1 MHRIHLT
8 HGRRTRFDG
17 FASTFWEHRVEK
29 SIMTADFRAP
39 KDKAL
44 RESEARYRVLFDMSP
59 VAVYSIDASGVI
71 QEFNRVAAELWG
83 REPALGDT
91 DERFCGSFKLFRPDG
106 SFMPHAQ
113 CPMAQVVNG
122 EILEA
127 RAAEVLIE
135 RPDGSRITVI
145 VNIRPLKGSNGEIA
159 GAINC
164 FYDITERFRLERE
177 RQQQTDALVDM
188 NRRKDEFLAMLSH
201 ELRTPLAPIRN
212 GVEILRRF
220 GGDEQKIKPAT
231 EMMQRQVGHMVRLID
246 DLLDTSRIARA
257 KIELRKEP
265 VELASVVHHAVEA
278 ARPLCESMGHELTV
292 TLPPEPTYLNADPVR
307 LAQVVGN
314 LLNNAFKF
322 TDKGGRI
329 WLTVEREGE
338 QALIRVQDTGIG
350 IAAEQ
355 LPRIFEMF
363 RQADTS
369 LERSRDGLGLGLTL
383 VKDLVE
389 MHAGTVEARSAGVG
403 QGSEFVVRLPLL
415 SGPVPP
421 LRGEPS
427 GVKPVATVPRRI
439 LVVDDNPDSS
449 DSLAMLLK
457 LTGHEVHVAHDGLEA
472 VAKAAAFQ
480 PQVILLD
487 VGLPKLNGYE
497 AARRI
502 REQARNKTPT
512 LVALTGWGQEEDR
525 RRTREAGFDAHMVK
539 PVDLAALTTL
549 LAESVAN

>member
-1 MHRIHLT
+1 
-8 HGRRTRFDG
+8 
-17 FASTFWEHRVEK
+17 
-29 SIMTADFRAP
+29 
-39 KDKAL
+39 
-44 RESEARYRVLFDMSP
+44 MSP

-106 SFMPHAQ
+106 SFMPHEQ
-113 CPMAQVVNG
+113 CPMAQVVSG

-127 RAAEVLIE
+127 RDAEVLIE

-164 FYDITERFRLERE
+164 FYDITERFRIERK
-177 RQQQTDALVDM
+177 RQQQADALADL

-212 GVEILRRF
+212 GVEILRRV
-220 GGDEQKIKPAT
+220 GSDEQEVKPAA
-231 EMMQRQVGHMVRLID
+231 EMIQRQVGYMVRLID
-246 DLLDTSRIARA
+246 DLLDISRITRA

-265 VELASVVHHAVEA
+265 VELESVVHHAVEA
-278 ARPLCESMGHELTV
+278 VRPFCESKGHELTV

-307 LAQVVGN
+307 LGQIVGN

-322 TDKGGRI
+322 TDKGGHI
-329 WLTVEREGE
+329 SLTAEREGN
-338 QALIRVQDTGIG
+338 QVLIRVLDTGIG

-363 RQADTS
+363 VQADTS
-369 LERSRDGLGLGLTL
+369 LERSREGLGLGLTL
-383 VKDLVE
+383 VKNLVE

-403 QGSEFVVRLPLL
+403 QGSEFIVRLPVL
-415 SGPVPP
+415 SGPPP
-421 LRGEPS
+421 LPREPS
-427 GVKPVATVPRRI
+427 GVKPVAAVPRRI
-439 LVVDDNPDSS
+439 LVVDDNRDSA
-449 DSLAMLLK
+449 DSLATLLR
-457 LTGHEVHVAHDGLEA
+457 LTGHEVHIAHDGLEA
-472 VAKAAAFQ
+472 LERAAAFQ
-480 PQVILLD
+480 PEVILLD
-487 VGLPKLNGYE
+487 IGLPRLNGYE
-497 AARRI
+497 VARRI
-502 REQARNKTPT
+502 REQQRHNAPT

-525 RRTREAGFDAHMVK
+525 RRAKEAGFDAHLVK
-539 PVDLAALTTL
+539 PVDFGALTKL
-549 LAESVAN
+549 LAESGAN

>member
-1 MHRIHLT
+1 
-8 HGRRTRFDG
+8 
-17 FASTFWEHRVEK
+17 
-29 SIMTADFRAP
+29 MTADSRP
-39 KDKAL
+39 PRNEAL
-44 RESEARYRVLFDMSP
+44 RESEERYRVLFDMSP

-106 SFMPHAQ
+106 SFMPHEQ

-127 RAAEVLIE
+127 RDAEVLIE

-145 VNIRPLKGSNGEIA
+145 VNIRPLKGSNGEIT

-164 FYDITERFRLERE
+164 FYDITERSRIERE
-177 RQQQTDALVDM
+177 RQQQADALADL
-188 NRRKDEFLAMLSH
+188 NRRKDEFLALLSH

-220 GGDEQKIKPAT
+220 GSDEQKVKPAT
-231 EMMQRQVGHMVRLID
+231 EMMQRQVGHMVRLVD
-246 DLLDTSRIARA
+246 DLLDISRITRA

-278 ARPLCESMGHELTV
+278 VRPFCQSMGHELTV
-292 TLPPEPTYLNADPVR
+292 TLPAEPTYLNADPVR
-307 LAQVVGN
+307 LGQVVGN

-322 TDKGGRI
+322 TDKGGHI
-329 WLTVEREGE
+329 WLTAEREGN
-338 QALIRVQDTGIG
+338 QVLIRVLDTGIG

-363 RQADTS
+363 AQADTS

-383 VKDLVE
+383 VKNLVE

-403 QGSEFVVRLPLL
+403 QGSEFVVRLPVL
-415 SGPVPP
+415 SGPLPP
-421 LRGEPS
+421 LSREPS
-427 GVKPVATVPRRI
+427 GPKPVAIAPRRI
-439 LVVDDNPDSS
+439 LVVDDNQDSA
-449 DSLAMLLK
+449 DSLATLLR
-457 LTGHEVHVAHDGLEA
+457 LTGHEVHIAHDGLEA
-472 VAKAAAFQ
+472 LEGAATFQ
-480 PQVILLD
+480 PEVILLD
-487 VGLPKLNGYE
+487 VGLPRLNGYE

-502 REQARNKTPT
+502 REQQRHKAPT

-525 RRTREAGFDAHMVK
+525 RRTKEAGFDAHLVK
-539 PVDLAALTTL
+539 PVDFAALTKL
-549 LAESVAN
+549 LAESGAN